1 MRQPSSPV
9 NQRKSH
15 CTMVKTNNTTNK
27 KNVIAFIFIMYVL
40 PVVYMVLSN
49 TSLPCD
55 VFFF

>member
-40 PVVYMVLSN
+40 PVVYMVLV